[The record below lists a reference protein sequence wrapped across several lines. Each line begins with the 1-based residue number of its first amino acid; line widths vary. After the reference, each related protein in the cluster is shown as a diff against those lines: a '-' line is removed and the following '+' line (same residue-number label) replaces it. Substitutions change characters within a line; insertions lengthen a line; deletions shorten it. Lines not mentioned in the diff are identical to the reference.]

1 MKRGLKLG
9 FGITMVVIG
18 LLATIGG
25 VAVMVLVGPDGT
37 FSMPDRQ
44 AQGDGHALVFDA
56 LAIRG
61 DLPTSGDL
69 ATTLDLTVHGV
80 SQDVFVGIGPTPMVR
95 NYLDDAAIDKVVQVN
110 WPGGVR
116 TETVPGTGTPQPPA
130 EQTFWSAHDSG
141 RDAQVRWTVAGGDW
155 TIVVMNADA
164 NAGVDV
170 TGSLTISLPILG
182 PAGVLTLVFGIALL
196 IGGIVLTISG
206 AKTPRAAK
214 QGAVMPDTAGAGAL
228 ASGGPPPPPRPD
240 RT

>member
-9 FGITMVVIG
+9 FGIAMVVIG
-18 LLATIGG
+18 LVSTIGG

-37 FSMPDRQ
+37 FSMPDRH

-69 ATTLDLTVHGV
+69 ATTLDLSVHDA
-80 SQDVFVGIGPTPMVR
+80 SQDVFVGIGPTPLVR
-95 NYLDDAAIDKVVQVN
+95 SYLDDAAIDKVVQVN

-116 TETVPGTGTPQPPA
+116 TETVPGTGTPQPPGDQSIWTA
-130 EQTFWSAHDSG
+130 SKSG
-141 RDAQVRWTVAGGDW
+141 RDPHISWTVQGGDW
-155 TIVVMNADA
+155 TIVVMNANAD
-164 NAGVDV
+164 AGVDV
-170 TGSLTISLPILG
+170 TGSLTVSLPILG
-182 PAGVLTLVFGIALL
+182 PAGVLALVFGVALL
-196 IGGIVLTISG
+196 IGGVFLTISG

-214 QGAVMPDTAGAGAL
+214 QGAVSPDAAGAGTL
-228 ASGGPPPPPRPD
+228 ASGQPPPPPRPD